1 MNENSKLQKL
11 KLLTLLNRLQYS
23 LDQYVIQDLK

>member
-1 MNENSKLQKL
+1 MNENSKRQKL

-23 LDQYVIQDLK
+23 LHQYVIQDLK